1 MQAHERHMEQVTPI
15 RSTTQK
21 FTEISDIQNDL
32 ILFSDGS
39 CAAILT
45 VSAVNFS
52 LLSQREQEAMI
63 YAYAGVLNS
72 LSFPIQLII
81 RSQHKDIRAYLK
93 LLEDQEAVQKN
104 PKLQKSI
111 HGYRIFVAA
120 TVKEKEVLDKKFY
133 LIIPFSALE
142 LSVSPSVFF
151 SSKKR
156 GLPFQKSYIFERAL
170 VVLTPKIDNLIRL
183 LAKVGLRAKQLTGEQ
198 IAQLYFTFY
207 NPDVPPPI
215 IELDKNKE
223 GTTIIKTGGLKNP

>member
-1 MQAHERHMEQVTPI
+1 MPEQITPI

-21 FTEISDIQNDL
+21 FTEIEDIQNDI

-39 CAAILT
+39 CAAVLS

-52 LLSQREQEAMI
+52 LLSQQEQEAMI

-93 LLEDQEAVQKN
+93 LLEDQETVQKN

-111 HGYRIFVAA
+111 HGYRNFVAA
-120 TVKEKEVLDKKFY
+120 TVKEKEVLDKKFF
-133 LIIPFSALE
+133 LVIPFSALE
-142 LSVSPSVFF
+142 LGVSPSVFF
-151 SSKKR
+151 GNKKR
-156 GLPFQKSYIFERAL
+156 GLPFQKPFIFERAL

-183 LAKVGLRAKQLTGEQ
+183 LVKVGLHAKQLPGEQ
-198 IAQLYFTFY
+198 VAQLYFSFY
-207 NPDVPPPI
+207 NPDVPPPM
-215 IELDKNKE
+215 IELKKSKSD
-223 GTTIIKTGGLKNP
+223 TTIVTEIHPKNT